1 MHSTSLSPGT
11 SRYPQSSSH
20 PFQTNKQLL
29 TKYVIGCVMKVSY
42 FCTTCWWINHES
54 LSSGTKHTKY
64 VVTWHGMIQSCL
76 WSSTSLFT
84 NDLLLFTF
92 LFTILRPRRGT
103 FSPRL
108 TWPFNAVQLTKCPIS
123 FHMWGPFHVLVKSNI
138 LHPCG
143 SSVNLSQTVLIQV
156 C

>member
-1 MHSTSLSPGT
+1 M
-11 SRYPQSSSH
+11 
-20 PFQTNKQLL
+20 
-29 TKYVIGCVMKVSY
+29 SY

-64 VVTWHGMIQSCL
+64 VVTCNRHGMIQSCL
-76 WSSTSLFT
+76 WSNASLFT

-123 FHMWGPFHVLVKSNI
+123 FHMWEPFHLLNKKHEKNWSLKSSIFAIFGKGQHTSLVAY
-138 LHPCG
+138 PCG
-143 SSVNLSQTVLIQV
+143 SSVNSSQTVPIQV
-156 C
+156 W